1 MSSRGAFNWGSILCF
16 SRNFFPEDK
25 FKVRTGSAH
34 ILLQTTE
41 QLFTLSFTCSSS
53 AKNYFNQGSLCYF
66 SFKKKLK
73 NLKNK
78 YFIQQKSNSCSLEK
92 NSGTQFFQCL
102 ISHFFFQILQIT
114 LQTLTLQIDLNFSF
128 NTVFKMLNTE
138 YMNSISNSI
147 II

>member
-16 SRNFFPEDK
+16 SRNFFPKDK
-25 FKVRTGSAH
+25 FKLRTGSAH

-92 NSGTQFFQCL
+92 TLEHNFFNVSFLTLFSDFTNNFANFNTSNRSQFFIQHCL
-102 ISHFFFQILQIT
+102 
-114 LQTLTLQIDLNFSF
+114 
-128 NTVFKMLNTE
+128 
-138 YMNSISNSI
+138 
-147 II
+147 